1 MIPWGRRKRI
11 ISAPHD
17 NGARQQHRRRAPF
30 LVQRNLSPLHQT
42 LDSNEN
48 ADVLATA
55 AKTHQSE
62 QGALK
67 QSGIDLLVMPLKLKG
82 RLPLW

>member
-1 MIPWGRRKRI
+1 M
-11 ISAPHD
+11 PH
-17 NGARQQHRRRAPF
+17 
-30 LVQRNLSPLHQT
+30 
-42 LDSNEN
+42 LDQGSVD
-48 ADVLATA
+48 ALATS

-82 RLPLW
+82 RLPLWWVCSIEPLRGLVKPRN